1 MSVIDKYK
9 KLKAIWDR
17 NLGFII
23 IRAQNTSAK
32 IRAERE
38 KIALL
43 ESYLSEYTIQ
53 DSDSQAQTMHDL
65 KLKQNFSIYLRT
77 SIIDLGNNI
86 SKLEQE
92 LQYHNKLIEMLHY
105 KISQIDK
112 LIDSANKEIQYEQL
126 KMESKNIEELFRNY
140 TLHNHTS

>member
-1 MSVIDKYK
+1 MSVIEKYK

-38 KIALL
+38 KIAVL
-43 ESYLSEYTIQ
+43 ESYLSEYAMQ
-53 DSDSQAQTMHDL
+53 GSENQSQTAHNL
-65 KLKQNFSIYLRT
+65 KLKQNFSIYLRA
-77 SIIDLGNNI
+77 SIIDLGNNLT
-86 SKLEQE
+86 KLEQE
-92 LQYHNKLIEMLHY
+92 LQYHNKLVEMLHY

-112 LIDSANKEIQYEQL
+112 LIDSGNKEIQYEKL

-140 TLHNHTS
+140 SQNR

>member
-1 MSVIDKYK
+1 MSVSEKYK

-32 IRAERE
+32 IRTERE
-38 KIALL
+38 KIRLL
-43 ESYLSEYTIQ
+43 ESYLSEYAMQ
-53 DSDSQAQTMHDL
+53 VRENQAQIGHNL
-65 KLKQNFSIYLRT
+65 KLKQNFSIYLRA
-77 SIIDLGNNI
+77 SIIDLNNNI

-92 LQYHNKLIEMLHY
+92 LQYHNKLIEILHY
-105 KISQIDK
+105 KISQLDK
-112 LIDSANKEIQYEQL
+112 LIDSANKEIQSEQL
-126 KMESKNIEELFRNY
+126 KIESKNIEELFRNY